1 MSFASTSR
9 RAFRVPLRTR
19 LPLGSFVVGWRAART
34 TCEEPASGSA
44 ANLISTQKTDEFRGA
59 LLGRLRRP
67 AAEGPP
73 LFRACLERH
82 HDAHGRRVLQREV
95 REAPR
100 VERLEDRGAD
110 VVLGRAVVDARV
122 DAPARGPL
130 EQRRELPRQ

>member
-9 RAFRVPLRTR
+9 RAFRVPRRTR
-19 LPLGSFVVGWRAART
+19 DPLGSFVVGWRAART

-44 ANLISTQKTDEFRGA
+44 ANLISTQKTDELRGP

-67 AAEGPP
+67 AAEAPP
-73 LFRACLERH
+73 LFRTCLERH
-82 HDAHGRRVLQREV
+82 HDAHGRSVLQGEGRK
-95 REAPR
+95 PSR
-100 VERLEDRGAD
+100 VKRLQDRGAD

-130 EQRRELPRQ
+130 